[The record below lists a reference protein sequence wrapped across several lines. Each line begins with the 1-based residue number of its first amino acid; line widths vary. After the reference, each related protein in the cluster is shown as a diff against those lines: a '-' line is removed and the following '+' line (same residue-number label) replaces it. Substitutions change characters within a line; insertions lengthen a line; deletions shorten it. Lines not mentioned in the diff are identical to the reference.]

1 MCWNVLRCN
10 ISAGKGIRIGGDGL
24 SKFSLGDVLRCL
36 RGYPG
41 GYIASGCTFVLE
53 ISPTLVLMI
62 IPGSLSLLGT
72 CLTYQLGDPVHSW
85 VAHGPGDWTRLLST
99 IDQAALHRLLGS
111 CKDWRQLFL
120 VTFVRH
126 LMKGRRGSLAA
137 PYISGY
143 TRLMDGVV

>member
-1 MCWNVLRCN
+1 MAAHSR
-10 ISAGKGIRIGGDGL
+10 AEK
-24 SKFSLGDVLRCL
+24 
-36 RGYPG
+36 
-41 GYIASGCTFVLE
+41 
-53 ISPTLVLMI
+53 SPTSVLMI
-62 IPGSLSLLGT
+62 IPGLLTLLGT

-85 VAHGPGDWTRLLST
+85 VAHGPGDWTRLLSI
-99 IDQAALHRLLGS
+99 IDQGALHQLLGS

-137 PYISGY
+137 PHISEY